1 MAGPCS
7 AESRETVMG
16 TALKLAPLGVKVFRA
31 GVWKPRT
38 RPGGFE
44 GMGLPALAWLRE
56 AGDATGM
63 ITATEVATRSHVN
76 AALDAG
82 IEMLW
87 IGARTSSNPF
97 AVQEIADTLAEREAD
112 IPVMVK
118 NPLGP
123 DIELWAGAIERL
135 YAAGVR
141 RLGAI
146 HRGFATYG
154 PSAYRNMPL
163 WHIPMELSV
172 RFPNLPIIHD
182 PSHTGG
188 RRDLIAT
195 LSQDAIDMGFNGLFI
210 ESHCNPDIALSDA
223 SQQVTP
229 ENLATIIS
237 GLTLRTSTPSR
248 PGELEVLRQ
257 QIDVIDTELLDVLA
271 RRMKVSRAI
280 GAYKRSNGMSVL
292 QSLRFNDLIA
302 DRRRRGVGMGM
313 SPKFLK
319 TLLMAI
325 HDESI
330 AQQLAVL
337 RDNK

>member
-1 MAGPCS
+1 
-7 AESRETVMG
+7 
-16 TALKLAPLGVKVFRA
+16 
-31 GVWKPRT
+31 
-38 RPGGFE
+38 
-44 GMGLPALAWLRE
+44 
-56 AGDATGM
+56 
-63 ITATEVATRSHVN
+63 
-76 AALDAG
+76 
-82 IEMLW
+82 
-87 IGARTSSNPF
+87 
-97 AVQEIADTLAEREAD
+97 
-112 IPVMVK
+112 
-118 NPLGP
+118 
-123 DIELWAGAIERL
+123 
-135 YAAGVR
+135 
-141 RLGAI
+141 
-146 HRGFATYG
+146 
-154 PSAYRNMPL
+154 
-163 WHIPMELSV
+163 
-172 RFPNLPIIHD
+172 
-182 PSHTGG
+182 
-188 RRDLIAT
+188 
-195 LSQDAIDMGFNGLFI
+195 MGFNGLFI